1 MKYIYYCD
9 NCNKVYKVAGEG
21 RKVKCTNCHHG
32 LRDLLISE
40 EDYLVLD
47 RSMRER
53 LKHKPEE
60 EKKKRYEYPLENEL
74 NAYDTPV
81 LKEAA
86 KENAIN
92 KEKLIKNSKKIEAL
106 AGQTKS
112 IHAAINNTYLR
123 TQIQSQILATEN
135 FLSICRLSAMKDD
148 GRIDKDER
156 KAIKNLEKITN
167 NFQKELRKML

>member
-1 MKYIYYCD
+1 MS
-9 NCNKVYKVAGEG
+9 
-21 RKVKCTNCHHG
+21 
-32 LRDLLISE
+32 ISA

-47 RSMRER
+47 RSARER

-60 EKKKRYEYPLENEL
+60 EKKKSSEYPLENEL
-74 NAYDTPV
+74 NSYDTPV
-81 LKEAA
+81 PQEAA

-92 KEKLIKNSKKIEAL
+92 KEKLIRNSEKIKAL
-106 AGQTKS
+106 AGQAKS
-112 IHAAINNTYLR
+112 IHAAVNNTYLR

-135 FLSICRLSAMKDD
+135 FLSICRISAMKDD

-167 NFQKELRKML
+167 DYQKELRKML